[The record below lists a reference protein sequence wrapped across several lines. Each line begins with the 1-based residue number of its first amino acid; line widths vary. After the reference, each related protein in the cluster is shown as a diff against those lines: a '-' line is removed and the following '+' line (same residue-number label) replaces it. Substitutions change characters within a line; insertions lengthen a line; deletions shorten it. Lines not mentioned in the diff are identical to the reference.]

1 MTLDLYACVHL
12 TLCACISY
20 TSHYGTQPLCVFLCV
35 YVIRSEGAAA
45 VGLLVGGRVGSV
57 HLVLSAA
64 QDPGRP
70 MGRGPQGCPDERPAF
85 ASH

>member
-1 MTLDLYACVHL
+1 MCVCVC
-12 TLCACISY
+12 LC
-20 TSHYGTQPLCVFLCV
+20 
-35 YVIRSEGAAA
+35 VIRSEGAAA

-70 MGRGPQGCPDERPAF
+70 VGGGPQGRPDERPAF
-85 ASH
+85 PSH